1 MEEMS
6 VDEELDLTATEGMAS
21 SVGMVDVVGG
31 ETDNDNMF
39 IVR

>member
-6 VDEELDLTATEGMAS
+6 VDEECDLAAEGMAF